1 MKNHIKFLAA
11 SVFVGAAF
19 LASPSFAAKDTI
31 TLGIALEPPHL
42 DPTAAA
48 AAAVDEIVYANVF
61 EGLTRINRN
70 GEVKPA
76 LAESWSV
83 SEDGK
88 TYLFKLHTGVKYHDG
103 TDFNADDVKFSLDR
117 ARDEKSANAQKSLFK
132 AIESV
137 EVVDAAT
144 IKITLS
150 SPAGNFLFNMGWG
163 DAVIVA
169 PESAEGNKTNPI
181 GTGPYKFSKWSKGS
195 SVELVKNDAYWGKPV
210 AINKAIFRIIPDAAA
225 AVTSMLAGDVDGFPN
240 FPSPEAIPQFQADP
254 RFTVVIGSTEGE
266 TVLSTNN
273 KKPPFDDIR
282 VRQAIA
288 HALDRKAIID
298 GAMFGQGTPIGSH
311 FAPHHPAYV
320 DLVNTY
326 PRDLE
331 KAKSLLAE
339 AGFPNGFKATIKLP
353 PPTYARRGG
362 EIIAASLREIGI
374 DLEIIPVE
382 WGVWLDQAFK
392 KKDYDLTIVSHTEPQ
407 DIGIYANPEYYFQ
420 YDNAEFQA
428 IINKLN
434 VTADRDARYALM
446 GEAQRKLSADAVNG
460 FLFQL
465 AKTGVWS
472 ADLEGLWENS
482 PVQANDLTEVRWT
495 K

>member
-1 MKNHIKFLAA
+1 MKNHIKFLAT
-11 SVFVGAAF
+11 SFFVGVAF

-117 ARDEKSANAQKSLFK
+117 ARDEKSANAQKGLFK

-181 GTGPYKFSKWSKGS
+181 GTGPYKFSKWNKGS

-210 AINKAIFRIIPDAAA
+210 AINKAVFRIIPDAAA

-266 TVLSTNN
+266 TVLATNN

>member
-1 MKNHIKFLAA
+1 MKNHIKFLAT
-11 SVFVGAAF
+11 SFFVGVAF

-117 ARDEKSANAQKSLFK
+117 ARDEKSANAQKGLFK

-288 HALDRKAIID
+288 HAIDRKAIID